1 MVALGGD
8 VECLCI
14 IYLTK
19 IIKMTAIHFSY
30 YELSLLSF
38 LRESHPEKAD
48 DIPFVKE
55 RTAGASE
62 AYAEAFN
69 AGLPIAEC
77 IGIANNTLYA
87 GLHFSRHDTI
97 SSVLWNEF
105 SAEVP
110 LEAVREA
117 AIRLRPILEAIFT
130 KYPISDEFAYMP
142 EYNSLYTEITGFVQL
157 KLEEDGIL

>member
-1 MVALGGD
+1 
-8 VECLCI
+8 
-14 IYLTK
+14 
-19 IIKMTAIHFSY
+19 MTVIHFSY

-38 LRESHPEKAD
+38 LRESHPELAD

-55 RTAGASE
+55 RAETASQ
-62 AYAEAFN
+62 AYAEAFDN
-69 AGLPIAEC
+69 GISIAEC
-77 IGIANNTLYA
+77 IGIANKTLYA

-110 LEAVREA
+110 LEAVRET
-117 AIRLRPILEAIFT
+117 AIRLRPLLESIFA

-157 KLEEDGIL
+157 KLEEDGKL

>member
-1 MVALGGD
+1 
-8 VECLCI
+8 
-14 IYLTK
+14 
-19 IIKMTAIHFSY
+19 MTAIHFSY

-48 DIPFVKE
+48 DIPFIKE
-55 RTAGASE
+55 RAAAASE
-62 AYAEAFN
+62 AYAEAY
-69 AGLPIAEC
+69 AEAFDTGASLAER
-77 IGIANNTLYA
+77 IGIANKTLYA

-110 LEAVREA
+110 LEAVRET
-117 AIRLRPILEAIFT
+117 AIRLRPLLESIFA

-157 KLEEDGIL
+157 KLEEDGKL

>member
-1 MVALGGD
+1 
-8 VECLCI
+8 
-14 IYLTK
+14 
-19 IIKMTAIHFSY
+19 MTVIRFSY

-55 RTAGASE
+55 RAAAASE
-62 AYAEAFN
+62 VYAEA
-69 AGLPIAEC
+69 C
-77 IGIANNTLYA
+77 IGIANKTLYA
-87 GLHFSRHDTI
+87 GLHFSHHDTI

-110 LEAVREA
+110 LEAVRET
-117 AIRLRPILEAIFT
+117 AIRLRPLLESIFA
-130 KYPISDEFAYMP
+130 KYPISDEFAYMR

-157 KLEEDGIL
+157 KLEEDGKL

>member
-1 MVALGGD
+1 
-8 VECLCI
+8 
-14 IYLTK
+14 
-19 IIKMTAIHFSY
+19 MTAIRFSY

-55 RTAGASE
+55 RAAAASE
-62 AYAEAFN
+62 AFDT
-69 AGLPIAEC
+69 GLPIAEC
-77 IGIANNTLYA
+77 IGIANKTLYA
-87 GLHFSRHDTI
+87 GLHFSHHDTI

-110 LEAVREA
+110 LEAVRET
-117 AIRLRPILEAIFT
+117 AIRLRPLLESIFA

-157 KLEEDGIL
+157 KLEEDGKL

>member
-1 MVALGGD
+1 
-8 VECLCI
+8 
-14 IYLTK
+14 
-19 IIKMTAIHFSY
+19 MTAIRFSY

-38 LRESHPEKAD
+38 LLESHPEKAD

-55 RTAGASE
+55 RAVAASE
-62 AYAEAFN
+62 AYAEAYAEAFD

-77 IGIANNTLYA
+77 IGIANKTLYA
-87 GLHFSRHDTI
+87 GLHFSPHDTI
-97 SSVLWNEF
+97 SAVLWNEF

-110 LEAVREA
+110 LEAVRET
-117 AIRLRPILEAIFT
+117 AIRLRPLLESIFA

-157 KLEEDGIL
+157 KLEEDGKL